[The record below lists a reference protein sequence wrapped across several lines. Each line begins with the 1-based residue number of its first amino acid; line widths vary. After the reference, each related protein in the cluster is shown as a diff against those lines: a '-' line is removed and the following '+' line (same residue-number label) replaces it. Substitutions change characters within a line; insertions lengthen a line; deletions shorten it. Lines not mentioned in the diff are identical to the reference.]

1 MSENIK
7 VSIIIP
13 VHNVEKYIDDTIN
26 SVLNQSYKNWE
37 MILVDDCSSDNS
49 VKVIEKYLNDERI
62 KLIKQDENVRA
73 ALTRNR
79 GIEEATGDYIAF
91 LDSDDIWIPEK
102 LEKQLKFIK
111 EYDCAFSFTAY
122 EFGNEAAQPTGKI
135 VHVPSK
141 LTYKKALSR
150 TVIFTS
156 TVIFDLT
163 KIDKEMIKM
172 VNVPSEDT
180 ATWWKILRNGYVAYG
195 LEEVLTIYRRPPK
208 TLSSNKKVAIKRIW
222 NLYRNVEKL
231 NIFSSLYNF
240 VFWAFR
246 ATFRRL

>member
-49 VKVIEKYLNDERI
+49 VKVIEKYLSDERI

-111 EYDCAFSFTAY
+111 EHDCAFSFTAY

-180 ATWWKILRNGYVAYG
+180 ATWWKILRNGYDAYG

>member
-1 MSENIK
+1 MSENLK

-13 VHNVEKYIDDTIN
+13 VHNAEKYIGETIE
-26 SVLNQSYKNWE
+26 SVLKQSYENWE
-37 MILVDDCSSDNS
+37 MILVDDCSTDNS
-49 VKVIEKYLNDERI
+49 VQIIEKYLCDERI
-62 KLIKQDENVRA
+62 NLIRQEKNVHA

-79 GIEEATGDYIAF
+79 GIEEASGRYIAF
-91 LDSDDIWIPEK
+91 LDSDDIWNSKK
-102 LEKQLKFIK
+102 LDKQLKYIK
-111 EYDCAFSFTAY
+111 ERDCAFSFTAY
-122 EFGNEAAQPTGKI
+122 EFGDEAACPTGKI
-135 VHVPSK
+135 VHVPSE

-163 KIDKEMIKM
+163 KIDKELIKM

-180 ATWWKILRNGYVAYG
+180 ATWWKILKNGYNAYG

-231 NIFSSLYNF
+231 NIFNSLYNF
-240 VFWAFR
+240 IFWAFR